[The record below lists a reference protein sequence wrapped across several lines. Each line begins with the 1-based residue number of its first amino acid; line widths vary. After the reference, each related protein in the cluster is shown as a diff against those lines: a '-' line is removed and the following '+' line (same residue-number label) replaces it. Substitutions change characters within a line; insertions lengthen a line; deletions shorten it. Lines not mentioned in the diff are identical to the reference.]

1 MQQTWRYLHTLK
13 RHNSTCALRRVGHS
27 RVTLLS
33 TTFSG
38 RMERDRKK
46 PITPRER
53 ARNFLQKCLVS
64 KTDLKK
70 WNYSDFIC
78 RSIPKASQF
87 NAPTRPQFLRRA
99 RNLAVKFVDRSARSR
114 ENWSGSRS
122 LPNFVLLAISKRIE
136 LESWDWSQIEDNWM

>member
-13 RHNSTCALRRVGHS
+13 RHNSTCALCRVGNS

-33 TTFSG
+33 STFSG

-87 NAPTRPQFLRRA
+87 NAPTRPRFLRIV
-99 RNLAVKFVDRSARSR
+99 RNQGVKFVDCLARSR
-114 ENWSGSRS
+114 GNWTGSRGAPH
-122 LPNFVLLAISKRIE
+122 LLLLAISKRIE
-136 LESWDWSQIEDNWM
+136 LQTWDWLQIKENWM